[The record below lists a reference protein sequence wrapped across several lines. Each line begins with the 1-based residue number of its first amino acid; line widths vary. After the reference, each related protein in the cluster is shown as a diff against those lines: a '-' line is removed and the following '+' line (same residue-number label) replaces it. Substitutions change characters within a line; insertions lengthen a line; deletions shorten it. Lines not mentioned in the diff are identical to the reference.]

1 VDTWAI
7 GHLPDPRFLAAI
19 AVGSTIFT
27 FIYWGFGFLR
37 MGTTGH
43 VAQAHGR
50 KDLGEVAALIFRSS
64 IMALLIAAFLLVLQT
79 LILKV
84 GIFALSPPEGV
95 KTPLSDYFDIR
106 IWSAPASLLLF
117 TLNGYLI
124 GTARAKAALL
134 LQLFLNIANAALNL
148 IFVIG
153 LNMGVEGV
161 ALGTVVAEY
170 GALTLGFFIMNRQIS
185 FKLFAKQ
192 AVLKINRQ
200 WAAYAPLIS
209 TNLFL
214 FLRTLLLLTTFSM
227 VTRDAGQLG
236 ATELAASQIISVF
249 IMLISLGLDGF
260 AYAAEALAGAAYGAK
275 NKSSFSLWV
284 RIGFFWA
291 VITSLFYSVCFWL
304 FGSEIISALTDIEA
318 IQLSAN
324 RALFAVILLPI
335 TALWCYQYDGVF
347 IGATSSKAMMV
358 TMAAAFIVFI
368 AVKNPMTD
376 AYGLLGLWLT
386 INIFM
391 IARGIGLALYYPSL
405 LRHFRPVAA

>member
-64 IMALLIAAFLLVLQT
+64 LIALLIAGFLLALQT
-79 LILKV
+79 FILKI
-84 GIFALSPPEGV
+84 GILALSPPEGV
-95 KTPLSDYFDIR
+95 KAPLAGYFDIR

-124 GTARAKAALL
+124 GAARAKAALL

-148 IFVIG
+148 IFIIG

-170 GALTLGFFIMNRQIS
+170 GALILGFFIMNRQVS
-185 FKLFAKQ
+185 LKLFAKQ
-192 AVLKINRQ
+192 ATLKINRQ

-214 FLRTLLLLTTFSM
+214 FLRTLLLLATFSM

-236 ATELAASQIISVF
+236 AAELAASQIISVF

-275 NKSSFSLWV
+275 DRPAFSLWV

-291 VITSLFYSVCFWL
+291 IVTALFYSTCFWL
-304 FGSEIISALTDIEA
+304 FGSEIIGALTDVEA

-324 RALFAVILLPI
+324 GALIAVILLPI

-358 TMAAAFIVFI
+358 TMAAAFITFI
-368 AVKNPMTD
+368 LAKNPMTD

-391 IARGIGLALYYPSL
+391 IARGIGLALYYPGL
-405 LRHFRPVAA
+405 LRHFRSVAA